1 MSEAEV
7 SGTVLGHTSCRVL
20 LFTVLMEVNEGIMM
34 LFTGVEEVQL
44 HDQHDVANGHFK
56 CKADGTVARIVVE
69 GFRRN
74 WNGTKSLRS
83 AAVTGEK
90 DELSGNWMKRGR

>member
-1 MSEAEV
+1 M

-44 HDQHDVANGHFK
+44 HDQHDVASNHFK
-56 CKADGTVARIVVE
+56 CRADGDVVRIDIDD
-69 GFRRN
+69 FRGN
-74 WNGTKSLRS
+74 WNGTKRRRL

-90 DELSGNWMKRGR
+90 DE